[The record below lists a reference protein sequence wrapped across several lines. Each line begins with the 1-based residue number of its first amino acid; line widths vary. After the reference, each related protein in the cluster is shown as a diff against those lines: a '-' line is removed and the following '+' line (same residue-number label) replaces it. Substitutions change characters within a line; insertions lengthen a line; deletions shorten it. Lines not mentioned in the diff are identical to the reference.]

1 MEIRVNTGSLSEI
14 DRLIAE
20 FYAAF
25 DNRGSR
31 SPAPAELR
39 AMFTAQA
46 TITRVTPDRIDTWT
60 TDAFIAP
67 RAAMLTEGTLTEF
80 HEWEVDGQTTAFDSI
95 ANRCSH
101 YKKAGLLNGAPY
113 GGEGRKFIQL
123 CRISDRWLISSI
135 LWQDV

>member
-1 MEIRVNTGSLSEI
+1 MNSCSLPEIE
-14 DRLIAE
+14 RLIAA

-31 SPAPAELR
+31 PPAIAELR

-46 TITRVTPDRIDTWT
+46 TITRLTPDRIETWT

-67 RAAMLTEGTLTEF
+67 RAAMLSNGTLTEF

-95 ANRCSH
+95 ASHCSH
-101 YKKAGLLNGAPY
+101 YRKAGMLNGAPY

-123 CRISDRWLISSI
+123 CRIDDRWLISSI